1 MICFRVSCYNLDG
14 CKWCKLILV
23 LHMSIW
29 TNRSFHTD
37 LQTQLSRGTAEISLN
52 SWVWDLICWSLPA
65 FSPLCV
71 LWARVC
77 ACLSDLC
84 VSDPTRPFF
93 HLMALSHLRIL
104 IYSQTLW
111 GSLKLSFLFCGSHT
125 DCGWKIRP
133 VCSDFLSLSVFL
145 CFFRVVKEEIIDDN
159 AKLPCYNG
167 RVICWVRTETHTH
180 PIQSCILIPWCS
192 LHNRSA
198 F

>member
-1 MICFRVSCYNLDG
+1 MICFRVSCYNLVG

-23 LHMSIW
+23 LHTSIW

-37 LQTQLSRGTAEISLN
+37 LQTQLSSGTSCTAEISLN

-93 HLMALSHLRIL
+93 HLMALSHLPNL
-104 IYSQTLW
+104 FPDTL
-111 GSLKLSFLFCGSHT
+111 GISKAELSFLPFVHRLWLEIKTCLF
-125 DCGWKIRP
+125 W
-133 VCSDFLSLSVFL
+133 FFSLSV
-145 CFFRVVKEEIIDDN
+145 
-159 AKLPCYNG
+159 
-167 RVICWVRTETHTH
+167 
-180 PIQSCILIPWCS
+180 SCVSAGWSRRKSPTTMQNFPVTMAVWFAGWEQKHAHIPS
-192 LHNRSA
+192 SPA
-198 F
+198 S

>member
-14 CKWCKLILV
+14 CKLCKLILV

-37 LQTQLSRGTAEISLN
+37 LQTQLSRGTDEISLN

-111 GSLKLSFLFCGSHT
+111 GSLKLSFLFLRFTHRLCLENKT
-125 DCGWKIRP
+125 CLFW
-133 VCSDFLSLSVFL
+133 FSLSL
-145 CFFRVVKEEIIDDN
+145 CFFVFLQGGQGGNHWRQCKTS
-159 AKLPCYNG
+159 LLQWPCDLLGENRNTYTSNP
-167 RVICWVRTETHTH
+167 VLH
-180 PIQSCILIPWCS
+180 LNS
-192 LHNRSA
+192 LVLLA
-198 F
+198 

>member
-14 CKWCKLILV
+14 CKWCKLILL

-37 LQTQLSRGTAEISLN
+37 LQTQLSRGTAELSLN
-52 SWVWDLICWSLPA
+52 SWDWDLICWSLPA

-145 CFFRVVKEEIIDDN
+145 FLQGGQGGNHRRQCKTS
-159 AKLPCYNG
+159 LLQWPCDLLGEN
-167 RVICWVRTETHTH
+167 RNTHTSNPVLH
-180 PIQSCILIPWCS
+180 LNS
-192 LHNRSA
+192 LVLLA
-198 F
+198 

>member
-1 MICFRVSCYNLDG
+1 MICFRVSCNNLVG

-37 LQTQLSRGTAEISLN
+37 LQTQLSRGTSCTAEISLN

-111 GSLKLSFLFCGSHT
+111 GSLKLSFIFCSSHT

-133 VCSDFLSLSVFL
+133 VCSDFFSLSV
-145 CFFRVVKEEIIDDN
+145 
-159 AKLPCYNG
+159 
-167 RVICWVRTETHTH
+167 
-180 PIQSCILIPWCS
+180 SCVSSGWSRRKSSTTMQNFPVTMAVWFAGWEQKHAHIPS
-192 LHNRSA
+192 SPA
-198 F
+198 S